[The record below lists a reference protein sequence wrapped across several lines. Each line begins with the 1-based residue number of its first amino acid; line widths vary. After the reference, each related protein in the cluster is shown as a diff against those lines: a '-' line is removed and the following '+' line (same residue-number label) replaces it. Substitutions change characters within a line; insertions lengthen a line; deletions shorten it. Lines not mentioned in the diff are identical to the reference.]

1 MQISERNYNRIMR
14 IDDLSKRKAK
24 LQEFCLSIGW
34 HGDVWNK
41 AMNEIDKLNKLGI
54 KTALEKSLLSGKI

>member
-1 MQISERNYNRIMR
+1 MQISEKNYNRIMR

-34 HGDVWNK
+34 HGGIFEK
-41 AMNEIDKLNKLGI
+41 AME
-54 KTALEKSLLSGKI
+54 ES